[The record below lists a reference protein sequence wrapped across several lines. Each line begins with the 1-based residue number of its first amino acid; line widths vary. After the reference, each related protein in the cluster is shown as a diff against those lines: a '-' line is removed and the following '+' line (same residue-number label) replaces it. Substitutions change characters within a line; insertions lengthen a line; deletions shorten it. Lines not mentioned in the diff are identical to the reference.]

1 LLVLDTGTGKTRTVI
16 ALCDVLMQCNW
27 VKRVLFLA
35 DRVSLVKQALNAFK
49 KFLPNSSPVNLIEDH
64 KGQGRVCVSTYQT
77 MMGLINET
85 NEEKYFVPY
94 ESYSIPT
101 KFTREGIKYSELSE
115 QEKQQWDEIEWSEE
129 NEISL
134 NEIDASALN
143 NWLFNMNT
151 VDKVLEYLMT
161 RGIFCKWGR

>member
-1 LLVLDTGTGKTRTVI
+1 
-16 ALCDVLMQCNW
+16 
-27 VKRVLFLA
+27 
-35 DRVSLVKQALNAFK
+35 
-49 KFLPNSSPVNLIEDH
+49 
-64 KGQGRVCVSTYQT
+64 
-77 MMGLINET
+77 MGLINET
-85 NEEKYFVPY
+85 NEEKYFVRY